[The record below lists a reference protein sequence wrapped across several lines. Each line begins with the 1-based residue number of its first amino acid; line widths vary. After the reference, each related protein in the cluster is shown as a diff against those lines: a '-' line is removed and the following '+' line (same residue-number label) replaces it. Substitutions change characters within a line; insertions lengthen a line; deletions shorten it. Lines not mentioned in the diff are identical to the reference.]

1 MAGVCRS
8 ETSAVAMDF
17 EVSEE
22 MSTML
27 AMIREFMT
35 REVIPLEGEMLHGDP
50 ARLAEGVSAAQAKV
64 KQMGLWAPNHP
75 VEFGGLGLSM
85 VDHGLF
91 AEAVGRSPLG
101 MLVFGTQAPDAGNVE
116 ILHQY
121 ATDEQRERFLRPLVA
136 GDIRSCFSMT
146 EPETAGSNPVLIATT
161 AVVDGDDYVINGQK
175 WFTSS
180 ADGAA
185 FAIVMAVTDPDAPP
199 HQRASVIIVPTDT
212 PGFNLVR
219 NVSVMGHVGTGHDSH
234 AEVIYQSCR
243 VPRTNLLGPEGGGFM
258 IAQDRLGPGRIHH
271 CMRWLGIAARA
282 FEMMCTRANARVV
295 DADGSTLADRQ
306 VIQHWAAELEAEIH
320 GVRLQTLHAAWMI
333 DRHGARAARN
343 EISAI
348 KFAVAN
354 TMLKAVDSAI
364 QVHGALGVTDDT
376 ILSYWY
382 RHERAAR
389 IYDGA
394 DEVHKTSLG
403 RRILRR
409 YATVATTTRSDAIA
423 R

>member
-1 MAGVCRS
+1 
-8 ETSAVAMDF
+8 MDF
-17 EVSEE
+17 QVSDE
-22 MSTML
+22 MTTRL
-27 AMIREFMT
+27 EMIRTFMD

-50 ARLAEGVSAAQAKV
+50 TTLAAGVAAAQQKV

-75 VEFGGLGLSM
+75 VEYGGLGLSM

-101 MLVFGTQAPDAGNVE
+101 MTVFGTQAPDAGNIE
-116 ILHQY
+116 ILHKY
-121 ATDEQRERFLRPLVA
+121 GTPEQQDRWMRPLIE
-136 GDIRSCFSMT
+136 GEIRSCFSMT
-146 EPETAGSNPVLIATT
+146 EPETAGSNPTLLATT
-161 AVVDGDDYVINGQK
+161 ATTDGDDYVINGQK

-185 FAIVMAVTDPDAPP
+185 FAIVMAVTDPGAPP
-199 HQRASVIIVPTDT
+199 HKRASMIIVPTDT

-219 NVSVMGHVGTGHDSH
+219 NVSVMGHAGSGHASH

-243 VPRTNLLGPEGGGFM
+243 VPRSNLLGMQGDGFV

-271 CMRWLGIAARA
+271 CMRWLGIASRS
-282 FEMMCTRANARVV
+282 FDMMCERANVRVV
-295 DADGSTLADRQ
+295 DGDGGTLADRQ
-306 VIQHWAAELEAEIH
+306 VIQHWAAELEAEIR
-320 GVRLQTLHAAWMI
+320 GARLQTLRCAWMI
-333 DRHGARAARN
+333 DQHGPKIARD

-348 KFAVAN
+348 KFVVAN
-354 TMLKAVDSAI
+354 TMLKAVDTAI

-409 YATVATTTRSDAIA
+409 YATAAES
-423 R
+423 

>member
-1 MAGVCRS
+1 V
-8 ETSAVAMDF
+8 DF
-17 EVSEE
+17 GVSEE
-22 MSTML
+22 MTVML
-27 AMIREFMT
+27 AMIREFMD

-50 ARLAEGVSAAQAKV
+50 GALEAGVKAAQAKV

-75 VEFGGLGLSM
+75 VELGGLGLSM

-101 MLVFGTQAPDAGNVE
+101 MTVFGTQAPDAGNVE
-116 ILHQY
+116 ILHKY
-121 ATDEQRERFLRPLVA
+121 ATDEQRERWLRPLVA

-146 EPETAGSNPVLIATT
+146 EPETAGSNPVLLATR
-161 AVVDGDDYVINGQK
+161 AVVDGNDYVINGQK

-185 FAIVMAVTDPDAPP
+185 FAIVMAVTEPDAPP
-199 HQRASVIIVPTDT
+199 HQRASMIIVPTDT

-219 NVSVMGHVGTGHDSH
+219 NVGVMGHAGSGHASH

-243 VPRTNLLGPEGGGFM
+243 VPRSNLLGPEGSGFV
-258 IAQDRLGPGRIHH
+258 IAQERLGPGRIHH
-271 CMRWLGIAARA
+271 CMRWLGIAQRA
-282 FEMMCTRANARVV
+282 FEMMCARANERVI
-295 DADGSTLADRQ
+295 DTDGGTLADKQ
-306 VIQHWAAELEAEIH
+306 VIQHWAAELDAEIR
-320 GVRLQTLHAAWMI
+320 GARLQVLHAAWTI
-333 DRHGARAARN
+333 DELGASAARD
-343 EISAI
+343 EIAAI
-348 KFAVAN
+348 KFTVAN
-354 TMLKAVDSAI
+354 TMLKAVDTAI

-376 ILSYWY
+376 VLAYWY

-403 RRILRR
+403 RRIMRR
-409 YATVATTTRSDAIA
+409 HATATASR
-423 R
+423 

>member
-1 MAGVCRS
+1 
-8 ETSAVAMDF
+8 MDF
-17 EVSEE
+17 DVSEQ
-22 MSTML
+22 MTVRL
-27 AMIREFMT
+27 AMIGGFME

-50 ARLAEGVSAAQAKV
+50 ATLEAGVRAAQAKV

-75 VEFGGLGLSM
+75 VDLGGLGLSM

-101 MLVFGTQAPDAGNVE
+101 MTVFGTQAPDAGNVE
-116 ILHQY
+116 ILHKY
-121 ATDEQRERFLRPLVA
+121 GTEEQRERFLRPLVA
-136 GDIRSCFSMT
+136 GEIRSCFSMT
-146 EPETAGSNPVLIATT
+146 EPETAGSNPVLLETR
-161 AVVDGDDYVINGQK
+161 AVTEGDDFVISGQK

-199 HQRASVIIVPTDT
+199 HQRASMIIVPTDT
-212 PGFNLVR
+212 PGFSLVR
-219 NVSVMGHVGTGHDSH
+219 NVSVMGHSGSGHASH
-234 AEVIYQSCR
+234 GEVIYQACR
-243 VPRTNLLGPEGGGFM
+243 VPRTNVLGPEGSGFL

-271 CMRWLGIAARA
+271 CMRWLGIAGRS
-282 FEMMCTRANARVV
+282 FDMMCTRANERIV
-295 DADGSTLADRQ
+295 DADGGTLAGKQ
-306 VIQHWAAELEAEIH
+306 VIQHWAAEMEAEIR
-320 GVRLQTLHAAWMI
+320 GARLQTLHCAWMI
-333 DRHGARAARN
+333 DQFGASAARD

-348 KFAVAN
+348 KFEVAN
-354 TMLKAVDSAI
+354 TMLKAVDRAI

-376 ILSYWY
+376 ILAYWY

-409 YATVATTTRSDAIA
+409 YATAAASR
-423 R
+423 